1 MNTKIYRDIKII
13 FIFLLSV
20 ISIETVSSQNSAL
33 IYEVTFVSNQEDLD
47 RNRENAY
54 LQLNDD
60 STFIYR
66 NLYIGRPAT
75 TDVLSK
81 GTWISEGDT
90 LMLSSDDRYASAPI
104 FSQIKFD
111 YFVRWIQ
118 FNELKLLQGEGSTL
132 YCYPYKDAVCHL
144 VRRIRYCSVIKART
158 KPVCFYE
165 DGHPRKYSVFDEN
178 VDVQKIKWTL
188 TPVSFDSIQN
198 NFMNRAYQMLEP
210 E

>member
-1 MNTKIYRDIKII
+1 MKKLRITY
-13 FIFLLSV
+13 FFLLSV
-20 ISIETVSSQNSAL
+20 ISIGTALSQNQARVYK
-33 IYEVTFVSNQEDLD
+33 ITFANNQDD
-47 RNRENAY
+47 WGRNRETAY

-81 GTWISEGDT
+81 GTWISDGDT
-90 LMLSSDDRYASAPI
+90 ITLSSDDKYAKAPI
-104 FSQIKFD
+104 FSKINFD

-118 FNELKLLQGEGSTL
+118 FNELKLLQGEDSTL

-158 KPVCFYE
+158 KSVCFYE
-165 DGHPRKYSVFDEN
+165 GSRPRRYSVFDEN
-178 VDVQKIKWTL
+178 VDVKNITWTL
-188 TPVSFDSIQN
+188 TPSAADSITHE
-198 NFMNRAYQMLEP
+198 FINRAYLLLEMK
-210 E
+210 